1 MSWITRVGLS
11 AWSFVGFV
19 VALGVVN
26 EIVHLWR

>member
-1 MSWITRVGLS
+1 MADVEPREVP
-11 AWSFVGFV
+11 AEGFV